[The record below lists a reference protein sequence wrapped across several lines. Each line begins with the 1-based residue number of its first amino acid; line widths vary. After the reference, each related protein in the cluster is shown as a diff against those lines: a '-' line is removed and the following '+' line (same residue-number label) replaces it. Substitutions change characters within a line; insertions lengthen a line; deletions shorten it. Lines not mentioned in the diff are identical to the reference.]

1 MRTQQHRRAIYQS
14 LIVGICLVLLTGWL
28 LISLP
33 LGVGSN
39 ISTGS
44 KLDKEVCLPLA
55 RIGDYIELMMMSR
68 NDLIFLNLGAI
79 GRAENHVVLEPIPNG
94 VSLRVPSVKKSYWFN
109 QNLDREDKLREIAS
123 SLDLTIDEISEESRE
138 GGVNLTQSIIKITG
152 EPRVVANHIESII
165 SRTFSVGSSEVCEY
179 QFCNMP
185 STFSTR
191 ADQQP
196 KTISSDVFVDQV
208 RKLELIYLG
217 EQEHLI
223 FAIPPD
229 LATSKSLQWDSTIKC
244 TDVRQLQPEVVK
256 RVRWTQANANR
267 PNVKIASHVNQ
278 SQSGQDHQWTLV
290 ARGVAAIR
298 FRLLH
303 LHDGEM
309 NIAKEFIL
317 REGDENDLS
326 TISVGFTL
334 KPQKDDPHTLT
345 PLFGV
350 STGETDLTLTAIQ
363 SIHLNAAFSTSPV
376 VTEGNLSWDQPTIL
390 FHHAVWDGDLTYQ
403 RNSDSMLKASKQGAN
418 FIVLEVDWVA
428 SGSDSVT
435 TRVVAR

>member
-1 MRTQQHRRAIYQS
+1 MIFA
-14 LIVGICLVLLTGWL
+14 GWL

-33 LGVGSN
+33 LGVGSS
-39 ISTGS
+39 IGTGS
-44 KLDKEVCLPLA
+44 NVDKEVRLPLG
-55 RIGDYIELMMMSR
+55 RIGDYIESMIMSP
-68 NDLIFLNLGAI
+68 NDLVFLNLGSI
-79 GRAENHVVLEPIPNG
+79 GKIENHVVLAPIPNG
-94 VSLRVPSVKKSYWFN
+94 ISLRVPSVKKSYWFD
-109 QNLDREDKLREIAS
+109 QNLDLEDKLREIAS
-123 SLDLTIDEISEESRE
+123 SLDLTINEISEDSSK
-138 GGVNLTQSIIKITG
+138 GGANFSQFVIKVIG
-152 EPRVVANHIESII
+152 EPHVVANHIESII
-165 SRTFSVGSSEVCEY
+165 SRTFSVGASEVCQY

-185 STFSTR
+185 STFLTR
-191 ADQQP
+191 GDQQP
-196 KTISSDVFVDQV
+196 KTISNDVFVDQV
-208 RKLELIYLG
+208 EKLELIYLG

-278 SQSGQDHQWTLV
+278 SQSGQEHQWTLV

-303 LHDGEM
+303 LHNGEM

-334 KPQKDDPHTLT
+334 KPQKDDPPTLT

-350 STGETDLTLTAIQ
+350 STGETDLILTAIQ
-363 SIHLNAAFSTSPV
+363 AIHLNAAFSTSPV
-376 VTEGNLSWDQPTIL
+376 VTEGDLSWDQPTIL

-403 RNSDSMLKASKQGAN
+403 RNSDSMLKASKEGAN

-428 SGSDSVT
+428 SGSNGVPSWAVEK
-435 TRVVAR
+435 

>member
-1 MRTQQHRRAIYQS
+1 MIFA
-14 LIVGICLVLLTGWL
+14 GWL

-33 LGVGSN
+33 LGLGSRIGTESN
-39 ISTGS
+39 I
-44 KLDKEVCLPLA
+44 DEEVRLPL
-55 RIGDYIELMMMSR
+55 RSIGNYVESMMMSP
-68 NDLIFLNLGAI
+68 NNLVFLNLGSI
-79 GRAENHVVLEPIPNG
+79 GGAENHVVLEPIPNG
-94 VSLRVPSVKKSYWFN
+94 VTLRVPSVKASYWIN
-109 QNLDREDKLREIAS
+109 QDLDHENKLREVIR
-123 SLDLTIDEISEESRE
+123 SLGLSIDELSEEITKE
-138 GGVNLTQSIIKITG
+138 TANLPQFVIKVSG
-152 EPRVVANHIESII
+152 EPRIVANHIESII
-165 SRTFSVGSSEVCEY
+165 SHTFNVDSSGDCCY

-208 RKLELIYLG
+208 QKQRLIYLG

-244 TDVRQLQPEVVK
+244 ADVRQLQPEEIK

-278 SQSGQDHQWTLV
+278 SQSGQEHQWTLV

-309 NIAKEFIL
+309 NIVKEFIL
-317 REGDENDLS
+317 REGVENDLS
-326 TISVGFTL
+326 SISVGFHL
-334 KPQKDDPHTLT
+334 KPHKDDPHRFT
-345 PLFGV
+345 PLFDA
-350 STGETDLTLTAIQ
+350 SIDESDLILTESHA
-363 SIHLNAAFSTSPV
+363 IHLDAPFSTSPV
-376 VTEGNLSWDQPTIL
+376 VTKGDLSWDQPTVI

-403 RNSDSMLKASKQGAN
+403 RNSDSMLKASKRGAN

-428 SGSDSVT
+428 SGSNGVPSWAVEK
-435 TRVVAR
+435 